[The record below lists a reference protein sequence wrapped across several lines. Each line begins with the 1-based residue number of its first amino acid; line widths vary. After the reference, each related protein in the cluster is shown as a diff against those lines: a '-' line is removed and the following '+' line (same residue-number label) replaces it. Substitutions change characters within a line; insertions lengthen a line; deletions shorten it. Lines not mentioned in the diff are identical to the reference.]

1 MIPRFYL
8 PAFNYT
14 TLKERC
20 PNVARQATLRARH
33 TLPVH
38 FEAQPERHKRQA
50 VFHRAAIRKGEQKSR
65 KIHGVAR
72 NSLHKHFGQMKS
84 NARKRETHRGKN
96 RRRNRGL
103 PQIDRNAPEPAEVAQ
118 CRAAAGGR
126 LPDLSAPL
134 KIFWPS
140 TYQTFLSPDS
150 SAFS

>member
-1 MIPRFYL
+1 M
-8 PAFNYT
+8 
-14 TLKERC
+14 
-20 PNVARQATLRARH
+20 ARQATLRARH

-126 LPDLSAPL
+126 LPRV
-134 KIFWPS
+134 
-140 TYQTFLSPDS
+140 QR
-150 SAFS
+150 AFQNGQAVFKHKKEAQVVGVAVVNG